1 MKPHQII
8 WFQFAFFLS
17 LLPIII
23 HFTFILAMFKL
34 VVSGNFKINPNR
46 RVASKFTILKGGDS
60 EREIGSHLFLND
72 FGG

>member
-1 MKPHQII
+1 MKPHQIT

-46 RVASKFTILKGGDS
+46 RVASKFTILKGGKDS
-60 EREIGSHLFLND
+60 KSIGA
-72 FGG
+72 